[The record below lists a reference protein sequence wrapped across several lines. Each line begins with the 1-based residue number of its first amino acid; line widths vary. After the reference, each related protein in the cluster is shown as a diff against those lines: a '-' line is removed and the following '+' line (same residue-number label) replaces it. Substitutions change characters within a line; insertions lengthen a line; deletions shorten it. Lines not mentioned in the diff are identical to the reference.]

1 MRMLNQQG
9 FSLITAI
16 FLLVVL
22 ATLMGYMVS
31 LRVVQQQTVVMSIQ
45 GARALQ
51 AARAGI
57 EYGVCKAL
65 NGTSCIPGTDT
76 AETVTF
82 LPADTALASF
92 SVLVSCSATVHTE
105 GAAAAFNFYTLTAL
119 SSNGTFEQG
128 ANANPDY
135 VSRQIRITVSTTPP

>member
-1 MRMLNQQG
+1 M
-9 FSLITAI
+9 
-16 FLLVVL
+16 
-22 ATLMGYMVS
+22 Y
-31 LRVVQQQTVVMSIQ
+31 
-45 GARALQ
+45 
-51 AARAGI
+51 
-57 EYGVCKAL
+57 KAL